1 MAMQITLNVN
11 VLVKDGALVLTDH
24 TGKPVTFSKEQTV
37 QQKVSMIVLGELCD
51 LPKRQL
57 ATGFGFKTR
66 KSYYDIR
73 TAVLNGSLAD
83 LLPKRPAPRTSPK
96 RTKEVEACLIRTR
109 FETELNMY
117 EIAEA
122 LTHLGFNISAR
133 LVGQGLADY
142 GLAKKRGSQ
151 ASLPAR
157 LLVQE
162 EIEILD
168 GACKPPP
175 RLVTRHDIDRD
186 VTTLLTRGLTT
197 TSAGGF
203 FFLPYLLQLGASD
216 LVASLGP
223 TKHAGLPPERL
234 ALGLVFESIFGYTVG
249 IRAVDAVSRT
259 DFGLLAGLP
268 FLPSPSTQYR
278 FLQDVSVQDSLDFQT
293 ALGQRLVGL
302 GQITLDHPVNVD
314 AHNMKTYSRKAMKH
328 AFMPQEDRYG
338 KAIRTFYTQDQTS
351 KKPLIALAAYSGT
364 TVSQVTH
371 RLATLTRAILG
382 RDFLLVADKEWYCG
396 QLIQELHAQ
405 YGIAILT
412 PVKSSP
418 KRLKEFD
425 AVPLEQ
431 YDKTVW
437 GNVAAVYTT
446 MTHFDG
452 PLRMLLKKRRDGK
465 YFALIT
471 PACDMTADTAMPIYT
486 KRWRIEN
493 FFAENAFLGVNH
505 LPSLNLNA
513 IQTMLSLRLLA
524 FHVMDN
530 FRHDLGPAYQHK
542 TPELIHRAFI
552 DGVQGR
558 VQLRGNLI
566 EVSVYGFE
574 HETAAAAILTNLDT
588 KLENA
593 GVDPC
598 IPWLGNRRLRFT
610 FH

>member
-1 MAMQITLNVN
+1 MQITLNVN

-24 TGKPVTFSKEQTV
+24 TGKTVTFSKEQTV
-37 QQKVSMIVLGELCD
+37 QQKVSMIVLGELCG

-73 TAVLNGSLAD
+73 NTVLNGSLAD
-83 LLPKRPAPRTSPK
+83 LLPKRPGPHAPHPNVPRRSK
-96 RTKEVEACLIRTR
+96 RCIIRTR
-109 FETELNMY
+109 FETDLNMY
-117 EIAEA
+117 EIAET
-122 LTHLGFNISAR
+122 LTHMGFNVSAR
-133 LVGQGLADY
+133 LVGQVLADY
-142 GLAKKRGSQ
+142 GLAKKNGAAQ

-162 EIEILD
+162 ETEILD
-168 GACKPPP
+168 GACKPHP
-175 RLVTRHDIDRD
+175 RLVTRHDIDHD
-186 VTTLLTRGLTT
+186 VTTLLKRGLTT

-223 TKHAGLPPERL
+223 PKHEGLPPERL

-314 AHNMKTYSRKAMKH
+314 AHNIKTYSRKAMKH
-328 AFMPQEDRYG
+328 AFITQEDRYG
-338 KAIRTFYTQDQTS
+338 KAIRTFYTQDQAS

-371 RLATLTRAILG
+371 RLATLTRTILG

-405 YGIAILT
+405 YGVAVLT

-418 KRLKEFD
+418 KRLEEFD
-425 AVPLEQ
+425 AVPLEK

-471 PACDMTADTAMPIYT
+471 PACDMTADTAMPTYT

-542 TPELIHRAFI
+542 TPELIHREFI

-558 VQLRGNLI
+558 VQLRGNII

-593 GVDPC
+593 GVDPR